1 MRARVP
7 MYRLFLMIFFWYWLT
22 AWGVIAVVLLGSRLT
37 GMRQVSAPNMYATV
51 APILAA
57 EAVKAYES
65 GGPEAFD
72 RFSQSNVHENE
83 RQLFL
88 LDGFYKDV
96 LSRPL
101 SDDGLRVAHAAKNG
115 QLLVLRGHIAAYKF
129 VSSTGHPYILML
141 FLKSDIRTIGDAVL
155 GQGLPFSIS
164 LILLVT
170 LLCF

>member
-1 MRARVP
+1 
-7 MYRLFLMIFFWYWLT
+7 MYRLFLTIFLWFWLT
-22 AWGVIAVVLLGSRLT
+22 AWGILAIVFLGSRLT

-65 GGPEAFD
+65 GGPDAFA
-72 RFSQSNVHENE
+72 RFSQSNVQNHE

-96 LSRPL
+96 LSR
-101 SDDGLRVAHAAKNG
+101 SITNDGLRVAHAAKNG
-115 QLLVLRGHIAAYKF
+115 QLIVLRAHIAAYKF
-129 VSSTGHPYILML
+129 VSSSGRPYILVL
-141 FLKSDIRTIGDAVL
+141 YLKSGFRTVAEALL
-155 GQGLPFSIS
+155 GEGLPYTIS

-170 LLCF
+170 LLCFALA